1 MPIRKPNTLT
11 KVDSTEADQLDQ
23 NMRVLYE
30 NKIESRFQNNNG
42 TNRELTWQSAFHG
55 SVIYSATGSAVVS
68 RSFVIPEKIGT
79 VVYAS
84 AHCVHVNLSAHV
96 TDVTQTAITIQV
108 RHADSTATVS
118 SVITTSQVTVYYQVV
133 GSTP

>member
-11 KVDSTEADQLDQ
+11 KVDKSEADQLDQ
-23 NMRVLYE
+23 NVSLLYE

-42 TNRELTWQSAFHG
+42 TSRELTWQSMFHG
-55 SVIYSATGSAVVS
+55 QVLYSATGSATIS
-68 RSFVIPEKIGT
+68 RTFNIPEKIGT

-84 AHCVHVNLSAHV
+84 AHCMNVELAAHV
-96 TDVTQTAITIQV
+96 TDVTQTAITIIV
-108 RHADSTATVS
+108 RDADSTANVS
-118 SVITTSQVTVYYQVV
+118 AVITTGQVTVFYQVV